1 MPPFVSWGI
10 DFSQALVRTF
20 RAMSA
25 DVPMDE
31 IWRRLSWV
39 GFLSHLPEGELFDL
53 AQRADFV
60 RLGGG
65 EQLVV
70 GPEEQAQ
77 RTLILLAGQA
87 QVYVLDPSG
96 RELTLSV
103 LASGSAVDAT
113 GIVARRSRDLRLRA
127 LEPSVVC
134 RVGREE
140 LEALVLVNPVAALEL
155 ARMLAG
161 RLVWMEGRW
170 AAAAAR
176 AVPARLAGVLLM
188 LVESEGVMTPD
199 GPMIPTRYTHHKL
212 ASMIGANR
220 EAVTRA
226 FSKLREGG
234 GVEVRDRRV
243 YVTDPDALARASG
256 G

>member
-1 MPPFVSWGI
+1 
-10 DFSQALVRTF
+10 
-20 RAMSA
+20 MSA

-87 QVYVLDPSG
+87 QDYVLDPSG

-140 LEALVLVNPVAALEL
+140 LEALVLVNPLAALEL
-155 ARMLAG
+155 ARMLAE

-170 AAAAAR
+170 AAAAR

-199 GPMIPTRYTHHKL
+199 GPMIPTRYTHHQL
-212 ASMIGANR
+212 ASMIGSNR

-234 GVEVRDRRV
+234 GVEVRGRRV